1 MNTYLYV
8 KNRVCDKCDY
18 SGLYIETI
26 FDAGMIIYDLGSIG
40 YGIAV
45 GDDEMVDNGMV
56 DLGVD
61 VASLFLPVPA
71 GSTKVAR
78 VSTKP
83 AVKPEIKQNKDFG
96 GGQDGKVDVNL
107 VFLRRERNF
116 IVIVMDIALILIF
129 IL

>member
-1 MNTYLYV
+1 
-8 KNRVCDKCDY
+8 
-18 SGLYIETI
+18 
-26 FDAGMIIYDLGSIG
+26 
-40 YGIAV
+40 
-45 GDDEMVDNGMV
+45 MVDNGMV

-96 GGQDGKVDVNL
+96 GGQDGKGRCKPCSPPAGTEFYRYCDGHSPHSHHGIYTPYSHIYIMNQAPYPSCKC
-107 VFLRRERNF
+107 F
-116 IVIVMDIALILIF
+116 INKTDKCIPGKANCELLP
-129 IL
+129 

>member
-1 MNTYLYV
+1 
-8 KNRVCDKCDY
+8 
-18 SGLYIETI
+18 
-26 FDAGMIIYDLGSIG
+26 
-40 YGIAV
+40 
-45 GDDEMVDNGMV
+45 MV
-56 DLGVD
+56 DLVID

-96 GGQDGKVDVNL
+96 GGQDGKG
-107 VFLRRERNF
+107 RCKPCSPPAGTNF
-116 IVIVMDIALILIF
+116 IVIVMDIALILIMVYILHILIF

>member
-1 MNTYLYV
+1 MNTYSYV

-18 SGLYIETI
+18 LGLYIETI
-26 FDAGMIIYDLGSIG
+26 FDTGMIIYDFGSIG

-45 GDDEMVDNGMV
+45 GDAEMV

-96 GGQDGKVDVNL
+96 GGQDGKGRCSL
-107 VFLRRERNF
+107 FC
-116 IVIVMDIALILIF
+116 LISIF
-129 IL
+129 